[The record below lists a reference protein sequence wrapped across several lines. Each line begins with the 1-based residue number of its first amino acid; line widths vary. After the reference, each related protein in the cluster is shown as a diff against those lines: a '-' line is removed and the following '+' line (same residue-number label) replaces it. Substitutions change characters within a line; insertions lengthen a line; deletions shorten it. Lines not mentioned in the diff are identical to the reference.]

1 MEDKPQSEIK
11 QPTPTDRFKQISFDS
26 GKRAYEKIRFFPISL
41 LDAAIITF
49 LGVGLILAIIWYQS
63 TLSAT
68 IAGVFGGYIK
78 AANTSSSTTNNTTNN
93 R

>member
-11 QPTPTDRFKQISFDS
+11 QPTPTDRFKPISIDS

-41 LDAAIITF
+41 LDAAIIAF
-49 LGVGLILAIIWYQS
+49 LGVALILAIIWDQS

-78 AANTSSSTTNNTTNN
+78 AANTSSTTNNTTNN
-93 R
+93 H

>member
-11 QPTPTDRFKQISFDS
+11 QPTSTDRFKQISIDS

-41 LDAAIITF
+41 LDAAIIAF
-49 LGVGLILAIIWYQS
+49 LGVALILAIIWDQS

-78 AANTSSSTTNNTTNN
+78 AANTSSTTNNTTNN
-93 R
+93 H

>member
-1 MEDKPQSEIK
+1 MEDKSQSEIK
-11 QPTPTDRFKQISFDS
+11 QPTPTDRFKQISIDS

-41 LDAAIITF
+41 LDAAIIAF
-49 LGVGLILAIIWYQS
+49 LGVALILAIIWDQS

-78 AANTSSSTTNNTTNN
+78 AANTSSTTNNTTNN
-93 R
+93 H

>member
-1 MEDKPQSEIK
+1 MEDKAQSEIK

-41 LDAAIITF
+41 LDAAIIAF
-49 LGVGLILAIIWYQS
+49 LGVALILAIIWDQS

-78 AANTSSSTTNNTTNN
+78 AANTSSTTNNTTNN
-93 R
+93 H

>member
-1 MEDKPQSEIK
+1 MEDKPQREIK

-41 LDAAIITF
+41 LDAAIIAF
-49 LGVGLILAIIWYQS
+49 LGVALILAIIWDQS

-78 AANTSSSTTNNTTNN
+78 AANTSSTTNNTTNN
-93 R
+93 H

>member
-1 MEDKPQSEIK
+1 MEDKPQSEEK
-11 QPTPTDRFKQISFDS
+11 QNTKTNGFTDVSIDS
-26 GKRAYEKIRFFPISL
+26 GKRSYEKVRFFPISL
-41 LDAAIITF
+41 LDAAIISF
-49 LGVGLILAIIWYQS
+49 LGIGLILAIIWDQS

-78 AANTSSSTTNNTTNN
+78 SANTSSSTTNNTTNN

>member
-11 QPTPTDRFKQISFDS
+11 QPTPTDRLKQFSIDS

-41 LDAAIITF
+41 LDAAIIAF
-49 LGVGLILAIIWYQS
+49 LGVALILAIIWDQS

-78 AANTSSSTTNNTTNN
+78 AANTSSTTNNTTNN
-93 R
+93 H

>member
-1 MEDKPQSEIK
+1 MEEKPQSEE
-11 QPTPTDRFKQISFDS
+11 KQITKTNGFTNISIDAS
-26 GKRAYEKIRFFPISL
+26 KRAYEKIRFFPISP
-41 LDAAIITF
+41 LDAVIISF
-49 LGVGLILAIIWYQS
+49 LGVGLILAIIWDQS

-78 AANTSSSTTNNTTNN
+78 SANTSSSTTNNTTND

>member
-1 MEDKPQSEIK
+1 MEDKPQSENK

-41 LDAAIITF
+41 LDAAIIAF
-49 LGVGLILAIIWYQS
+49 LGVALILAIIWDQS

-78 AANTSSSTTNNTTNN
+78 AANTSSTTNNTTNN
-93 R
+93 H

>member
-1 MEDKPQSEIK
+1 MEDKSQSEIK

-41 LDAAIITF
+41 LDAAIIAF
-49 LGVGLILAIIWYQS
+49 LGVALILAIIWDQS

-78 AANTSSSTTNNTTNN
+78 AANTSSTTNNTTNN
-93 R
+93 H